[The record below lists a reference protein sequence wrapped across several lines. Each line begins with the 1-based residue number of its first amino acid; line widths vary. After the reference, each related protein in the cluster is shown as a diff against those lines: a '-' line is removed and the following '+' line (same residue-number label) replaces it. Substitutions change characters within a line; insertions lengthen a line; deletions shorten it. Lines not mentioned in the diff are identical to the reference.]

1 METSTKGL
9 KLGLFAATREN
20 QILYLTYCFV
30 LLFELLGIIHLIC
43 YKSPQRVFV
52 VLFCK

>member
-1 METSTKGL
+1 METSAKGL
-9 KLGLFAATREN
+9 KLELFDAAREN

-43 YKSPQRVFV
+43 
-52 VLFCK
+52 L